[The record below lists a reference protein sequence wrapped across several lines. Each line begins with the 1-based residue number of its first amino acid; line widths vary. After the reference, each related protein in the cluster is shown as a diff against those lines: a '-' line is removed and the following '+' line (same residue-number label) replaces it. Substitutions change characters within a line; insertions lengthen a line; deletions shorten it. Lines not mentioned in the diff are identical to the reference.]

1 MLLFFCSTSTMRR
14 RGFGTSFHT
23 EARYACMHGEITHV
37 YACLLCLICACSRAC
52 ACAGVFICI
61 VIFYRCICADCFTRN
76 RSSTLSLPLSSP
88 SFMFQAVEMVTQS
101 ASFWIL
107 VGLHVL
113 LWQDPQ
119 TWYWN
124 LHTHATH
131 QTHTLQSQTV
141 EKSWCCWHYFIR
153 HGQETLMEALFS
165 NLTTSL
171 PKSAYHTNAG
181 WRDFIIA
188 NCMRDG
194 MLLRRCP
201 TLIKTR
207 HIYIHIYIHISFCGI
222 SLYLYMY
229 M

>member
-1 MLLFFCSTSTMRR
+1 MAQYNTDVGKTASSANVTEQAQLSHLHQIESTKTVYAPLDILTRVYMLLFFCSTSTMRR

-119 TWYWN
+119 T
-124 LHTHATH
+124 
-131 QTHTLQSQTV
+131 
-141 EKSWCCWHYFIR
+141 
-153 HGQETLMEALFS
+153 
-165 NLTTSL
+165 
-171 PKSAYHTNAG
+171 
-181 WRDFIIA
+181 
-188 NCMRDG
+188 
-194 MLLRRCP
+194 
-201 TLIKTR
+201 
-207 HIYIHIYIHISFCGI
+207 
-222 SLYLYMY
+222 
-229 M
+229 